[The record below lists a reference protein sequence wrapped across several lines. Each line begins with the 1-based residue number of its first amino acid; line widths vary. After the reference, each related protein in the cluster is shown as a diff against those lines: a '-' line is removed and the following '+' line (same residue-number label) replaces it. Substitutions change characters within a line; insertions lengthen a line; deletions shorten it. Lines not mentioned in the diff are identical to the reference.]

1 MATSRRRVGREAA
14 LGRVFRYVVA
24 ATSRGVSARLQAVP
38 RDSYLGVLRGTR
50 NRLAFTTRR
59 YRAEPLAVGGPGAGA
74 EVTAAG
80 ILNDIQSLA
89 VW

>member
-1 MATSRRRVGREAA
+1 M
-14 LGRVFRYVVA
+14 
-24 ATSRGVSARLQAVP
+24 SARLKSVP
-38 RDSYLGVLRGTR
+38 RDSYFGVLRDTR

-59 YRAEPLAVGGPGAGA
+59 YKNEPLAVGGPGAGA